1 MTDKIKHGD
10 SFPFHPDSVGDYRCA
25 VCNRKLGKKPLGV
38 EVVDGGSVH
47 DPAMGVADVNDSG
60 YMGFWLVGSE
70 CAKVF
75 APGIATRS

>member
-10 SFPFHPDSVGDYRCA
+10 SFPFHPQSNGDDHCA
-25 VCNRKLGKKPLGV
+25 VCNRKLGKNPLGV
-38 EVVDGGSVH
+38 EVTNGGDVH
-47 DPAMGVADVNDSG
+47 DPAVGAADTNDNG

-70 CAKVF
+70 CAKVY